1 MHRAAEKLPVS
12 LFPRIKA
19 VVMFGDPQQRLGALG
34 DKFPIGLRSKVLQ
47 VCAKGD
53 PVSIYQ
59 LHVWRRSGTEMY

>member
-53 PVSIYQ
+53 LMTQ
-59 LHVWRRSGTEMY
+59 HRSAIRDLASTTI